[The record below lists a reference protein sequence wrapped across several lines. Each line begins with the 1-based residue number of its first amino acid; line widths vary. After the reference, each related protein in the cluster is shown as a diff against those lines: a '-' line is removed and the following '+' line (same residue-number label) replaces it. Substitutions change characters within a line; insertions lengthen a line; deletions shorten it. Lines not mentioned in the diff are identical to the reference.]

1 MVAYEIL
8 DHFSSLACN
17 NSKDLPMFFKNV
29 YLCEK
34 SISRKNPLLATEKF
48 PSLVPLGNAML
59 QQLLMKFP
67 PSYLT
72 IGRLQ
77 EFKSKKVKMVAV
89 AYERWPLIIGS
100 KYMYSPENVWFIAKL
115 VAEERRSLARG
126 GRNQAFN
133 CNYSRQSGDHYLFVK
148 KGEDS
153 HLFCKTLRWLCSPS
167 NFVTSCQIL
176 PF

>member
-1 MVAYEIL
+1 MVTYEIL

-48 PSLVPLGNAML
+48 PSL
-59 QQLLMKFP
+59 
-67 PSYLT
+67 
-72 IGRLQ
+72 
-77 EFKSKKVKMVAV
+77 ESKKVKMVTV
-89 AYERWPLIIGS
+89 AHERWPLIIGS